1 MKLVNAHITAEGYT
15 IEDHGFTNYILHA
28 MAT

>member
-1 MKLVNAHITAEGYT
+1 MTAEGYT